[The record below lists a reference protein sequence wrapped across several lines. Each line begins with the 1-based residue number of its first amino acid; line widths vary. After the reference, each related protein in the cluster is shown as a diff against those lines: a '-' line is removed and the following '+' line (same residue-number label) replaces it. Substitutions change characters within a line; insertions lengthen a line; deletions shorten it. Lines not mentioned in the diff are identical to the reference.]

1 VPRSVDDGRHPVV
14 RPPVVAGAAGSIA
27 AVSGAA
33 RASADGV
40 PQVVVVDLDGTLV
53 AGDAFG
59 ALLRH
64 LLTSHRLRLL
74 AALAAAPV
82 WGPALALPPT
92 RSVAERGLVWLA
104 GLGLDERAFAAQA
117 RRVAAVHAGAGG
129 GRVAAA
135 GVERVREHVRR
146 GDRVVVATGCAEPL
160 AREVC
165 AVLGLP
171 DVEVVASTLVRH
183 RWRFPAPVVH
193 ARGPGK
199 LRALEAAGVPL
210 PVDHAYSDSA
220 RDVPL
225 LRAART
231 PHVVDPSRRDLRR
244 LRHALGDDVEVL
256 RWAGTA
262 SAAGRPL
269 AHEVRREVPPA
280 GL

>member
-1 VPRSVDDGRHPVV
+1 MSDA
-14 RPPVVAGAAGSIA
+14 AGAGAG
-27 AVSGAA
+27 
-33 RASADGV
+33 GV
-40 PQVVVVDLDGTLV
+40 PEVVVVDLDGTLV
-53 AGDAFG
+53 AGDAFA

-64 LLTSHRLRLL
+64 LLSRHRLRLL
-74 AALAAAPV
+74 AAVVAAPL
-82 WGPALALPPT
+82 WAPALVLPPT

-104 GLGLDERAFAAQA
+104 GLGLDDGAFAEEA
-117 RRVAAVHAGAGG
+117 RRVAAVHADADG

-135 GVERVREHVRR
+135 GVERVREHLRR

-165 AVLGLP
+165 AVMGLG

-183 RWRFPAPVVH
+183 RWRFPEPVLH

-199 LRALEAAGVPL
+199 MRALEAAGVVL

-225 LRAART
+225 LRAARV

-244 LRHALGDDVEVL
+244 LRRALGDDVEVL

-262 SAAGRPL
+262 APPDAGGR
-269 AHEVRREVPPA
+269 
-280 GL
+280 